1 MKVATCATWVCG
13 RLVRAMALFLFLL
26 GATASTFAQQ
36 VFAGDW
42 QVVKT
47 EDAPWLAGRP
57 ELKPTAEPAFAHA
70 RISFRADRVSG
81 PAWFH
86 CKKPRYEMMML
97 DFDSLFEGGL
107 SDPEHGMSDPAKSAR
122 HLGFK
127 AEPVTSMLTGCSEL
141 LFHLVDADTA
151 MFGLNNMIY
160 TMKRQHAAK

>member
-1 MKVATCATWVCG
+1 MNAWANRTSSCIG
-13 RLVRAMALFLFLL
+13 RLRALAAFLL
-26 GATASTFAQQ
+26 LFGATPATFAQQ
-36 VFAGDW
+36 AFAGDW
-42 QVVKT
+42 QVVKV

-70 RISFRADRVSG
+70 RISFQPDRVSG

-86 CKKPRYEMMML
+86 CKKPKYEMMML

-122 HLGFK
+122 RLGFK
-127 AEPVTSMLTGCSEL
+127 SEPVTSMLTGCSEL

-151 MFGLNNMIY
+151 MFGLNNMLY
-160 TMKRQHAAK
+160 TMRRQHAVK